1 MSSSPDDYLHFHRPW
16 LGPEEEEEIIATL
29 RSGWLTTGSRTKR
42 FEQEFARFAQ
52 AKYAVAVTSC
62 TAAMHLALTALGIG
76 PGDEVITTPMTFAS
90 TANVI
95 VHRGAFPVFVDVEPS
110 TLNIDPNRI
119 EERVTAKTR
128 AIMPVHFAGR
138 PCEMNEIMRIA
149 RRHKLAVIEDAAH
162 ALESEYEGRKIG
174 SIGDATAFSFYA
186 TKNITTGEG
195 GMVTTN
201 RRTLAEKMQVLSLHG
216 LSKDAWKRYS
226 ASGFAHYDV
235 IYPGYKYNMF
245 DIQAALGLCQLA
257 KIDAFWKLR
266 QNYTEIY
273 DQAFQEVPEI
283 ITLNKDG
290 NIKHAYHLYVILVK
304 TEELTVSR
312 DFILKEIQAKG
323 IGVGVHFRA
332 LHLHPFYRNT
342 FGFRRGQFPVAEYAS
357 DRVIS
362 LPLYPKMEERDV
374 DRVINT
380 VKKIIHGARS
390 RRGKNKSLSGQKTIR
405 IVGQRSKPC

>member
-1 MSSSPDDYLHFHRPW
+1 MSNSPGDFLHFHRAW
-16 LGPEEEEEIIATL
+16 LGPEEEEEIISTL
-29 RSGWLTTGSRTKR
+29 RSSWLTTGPRTKR
-42 FEQEFARFAQ
+42 FEQEFARFAK

-62 TAAMHLALTALGIG
+62 TAAMHLALTALEIG
-76 PGDEVITTPMTFAS
+76 PGDEVITSPMTFAS

-95 VHRGAFPVFVDVEPS
+95 VHRGATPVFVDAEPG
-110 TLNIDPNRI
+110 TLNIDPNKI
-119 EERVTAKTR
+119 EERITRKTR

-138 PCEMNEIMRIA
+138 PCEMNAIMRIA

-162 ALESEYEGRKIG
+162 ALESEYKGRKIG
-174 SIGDATAFSFYA
+174 SISDATAFSFYA

-201 RRTLAEKMQVLSLHG
+201 RKSLAEKMQVLSLHG

-226 ASGFAHYDV
+226 ESGFAHYDV

-257 KIDAFWKLR
+257 KIDDFWKR
-266 QNYTEIY
+266 RKNYTEIY
-273 DQAFQEVPEI
+273 DQAFKEVPEI
-283 ITLNKDG
+283 IPLVKEGD
-290 NIKHAYHLYVILVK
+290 IKHAYHLYVILVK

-312 DFILKEIQAKG
+312 DVILKEIQAKG

-332 LHLHPFYRNT
+332 LHLHPFYRKT

-362 LPLYPKMEERDV
+362 LPLYPKMEEWDV
-374 DRVINT
+374 NKVINT
-380 VKKIIHGARS
+380 VKKIIRGARGS
-390 RRGKNKSLSGQKTIR
+390 QGKNKSLSA
-405 IVGQRSKPC
+405 QRPFHLRD